1 MSQGKV
7 PALAGLLR
15 QCGFSWA
22 AADEITSALDRVPR
36 QGCSSDD
43 LAGALFNW
51 RRGQV
56 NAALGRAR
64 SRARDTLRG
73 DGTDHNVENILAG
86 VVDET
91 DVEGQIALFD
101 TTDERMRRGTP
112 FPGDENASG

>member
-22 AADEITSALDRVPR
+22 AADEITSALDKLPR

-64 SRARDTLRG
+64 SCARKTLRG
-73 DGTDHNVENILAG
+73 DGTDHNMEDVLAG
-86 VVDET
+86 VVDEP
-91 DVEGQIALFD
+91 DVEGQLALFNAA
-101 TTDERMRRGTP
+101 DERRRTGTP
-112 FPGDENASG
+112 FPGDENSRG